1 MEQTQS
7 ATRAVPIRTGR
18 TIMALMLREMSSTYG
33 RNAAGYF
40 WAIAEPIGGVVLL
53 TVVFSIALRSP
64 SLGDNFALFYA
75 SGMLPFSM
83 YNELSSKVGRSIG
96 FSKQL
101 LFYPG
106 VTFVDAI
113 LARVLLNTLTQAMV
127 FTIILS
133 GIIGFY
139 DVNVILDFPAILLA
153 LGMAIL
159 LATGVGTLNCY
170 LYWRLPAWSRIWV
183 ILNRPMFIMSCIF
196 FRFEDVPQPFQ
207 DYLWFN
213 PIVHI
218 VGQMR
223 RGIYAT
229 YEPDYVSFTY
239 CYGFG
244 LACLFLGLMFVGRHH
259 RDIVNE

>member
-1 MEQTQS
+1 MQTT
-7 ATRAVPIRTGR
+7 AAARAMPIRTGR
-18 TIMALMLREMSSTYG
+18 TILALMLREMSSTYG

-53 TVVFSIALRSP
+53 TIVFSLALRAP

-75 SGMLPFSM
+75 SGMLPFSL
-83 YNELSSKVGRSIG
+83 YNELSNKVGRSIG

-113 LARVLLNTLTQAMV
+113 LARVFLNTLTQAM
-127 FTIILS
+127 ILVLIMG
-133 GIIGFY
+133 GIIWIY
-139 DVNVILDFPAILLA
+139 DINVILDIPTMTIAVL
-153 LGMAIL
+153 MAVL
-159 LATGVGTLNCY
+159 LATGVGTLNCF
-170 LYWRLPAWSRIWV
+170 LFWRLPAWSRIWV

-196 FRFEDVPQPFQ
+196 FPFEDVPPAFQ

-213 PIVHI
+213 PVVHI
-218 VGQMR
+218 VGMMR

-229 YEPDYVSFTY
+229 YEPDYVSLSY
-239 CYGFG
+239 CFGFALVCLFFG
-244 LACLFLGLMFVGRHH
+244 LLFLGRHH

>member
-1 MEQTQS
+1 
-7 ATRAVPIRTGR
+7 
-18 TIMALMLREMSSTYG
+18 MALMLREMSSTYG

-40 WAIAEPIGGVVLL
+40 WAVAEPIGGVVLL
-53 TVVFSIALRSP
+53 TIVFSLALRAP

-75 SGMLPFSM
+75 SGMLPFSL
-83 YNELSSKVGRSIG
+83 YNELANKVGRSIG

-106 VTFVDAI
+106 VTYADAI
-113 LARVLLNTLTQAMV
+113 LARILLNTLTQLMI
-127 FTIILS
+127 FTIILG
-133 GIIGFY
+133 GIIWIY
-139 DVNVILDFPAILLA
+139 DINVILDLPAIA
-153 LGMAIL
+153 IGLGMAVL
-159 LATGVGTLNCY
+159 LAAGVGTLNCF
-170 LYWRLPAWSRIWV
+170 LNWRLPAWERIWV
-183 ILNRPMFIMSCIF
+183 VLNRPMFIMSCIF

-213 PIVHI
+213 PVVHI

-229 YEPDYVSFTY
+229 YEPDYVSISY

-244 LACLFLGLMFVGRHH
+244 LVCLFLGLLFLGRHH

>member
-1 MEQTQS
+1 MEQTS
-7 ATRAVPIRTGR
+7 TAARTLPIRTGR
-18 TIMALMLREMSSTYG
+18 TVMALMLREMSSTYG

-40 WAIAEPIGGVVLL
+40 WAIAEPIGGVALL
-53 TVVFSIALRSP
+53 TIVFSLALRSP

-75 SGMLPFSM
+75 SGMLPFSL
-83 YNELSSKVGRSIG
+83 YNDLSNKVGRSIG

-113 LARVLLNTLTQAMV
+113 LARTLLNALTQAMILV
-127 FTIILS
+127 IIL
-133 GIIGFY
+133 GAIIWIY
-139 DVNVILDFPAILLA
+139 DINVILDIPAMTLAIGMAVLLA
-153 LGMAIL
+153 A
-159 LATGVGTLNCY
+159 GVGTLNCY
-170 LYWRLPAWSRIWV
+170 LYWRLPAWNRIWV

-196 FRFEDVPQPFQ
+196 FLFEDVPQPFQ

-213 PIVHI
+213 PVVHI

-229 YEPDYVSFTY
+229 YEPDYVSFGY
-239 CYGFG
+239 GFGFG
-244 LACLFLGLMFVGRHH
+244 LACLFLGLLFLGRHH